1 MLLEQKYLYPVSGVC
16 TASVIQLDH
25 TPVWWELYSSTQ
37 YSATKCIRRKL
48 NFKFDS
54 LPSSEERHDV

>member
-25 TPVWWELYSSTQ
+25 
-37 YSATKCIRRKL
+37 IRRYGGSYTAVHSTVQQSVYVE
-48 NFKFDS
+48 N
-54 LPSSEERHDV
+54 